1 MNKKKIGIL
10 SAIGYIAIM
19 AVAMFTIGHIYHLNY
34 KNPEMVRVLVYFELV
49 MILYSAYIYM
59 KFFGGT
65 AFRKL
70 RITPTFIIFSLVI
83 LSTFIIYL
91 ATGDFKGHGSI
102 LPLVVITTLLVG
114 VSEELMFRG
123 IVLSAFLEK
132 ENTVKAIIVSALLFA
147 LLHSVNILGGLPVK
161 EMLIQLFSAFIYGVM
176 TGCFR
181 IRVKNIFPFMI
192 YHFLWDMML
201 ITSSFVDPAIGMFT
215 LLVSI
220 LELVLAIIL
229 LISVAKENKKRLGN

>member
-1 MNKKKIGIL
+1 MNKKKIGIV

-19 AVAMFTIGHIYHLNY
+19 SIAMFIIGYVYNLNY
-34 KNPEMVRVLVYFELV
+34 NKPEIVRVLVYFEVV
-49 MILYSAYIYM
+49 MTLYSVYIYM

-65 AFRKL
+65 AFKKL
-70 RITPTFIIFSLVI
+70 KITPTFVIFSLVI
-83 LSTFIIYL
+83 LSMFIIYL
-91 ATGDFKGHGSI
+91 TTGDFKGHGSI

-132 ENTVKAIIVSALLFA
+132 ENTVKAIIGSALLFA

-161 EMLIQLFSAFIYGVM
+161 EMLTQLFSSFVYGVM

-181 IRVKNIFPFMI
+181 IRIKNIFPFMI

-201 ITSSFVDPAIGMFT
+201 ITSSFVDPSIVIFT
-215 LLVSI
+215 FLISF
-220 LELVLAIIL
+220 LELAFAIIL
-229 LISVAKENKKRLGN
+229 LISIARENKKQGLN